1 MFRDFNHK
9 LIVKILGSLLVFEG
23 GFLLV
28 ALVVSLIYKETVWL
42 DFLLSA
48 AIAFVTGATFMF
60 VGRNAR
66 PNIGKREG
74 SVIVTNTWLFFSLVG
89 LLPFLFSGSIP
100 SFTDAFF
107 ETMSGFTTTGASILN
122 DIESLPK
129 SILFWRSFTQWI
141 GGLGIIVISMAL
153 LPVFGFSSV
162 QVFSAEATG
171 PTKDKIHPKM
181 NETAKRLLVIYIS
194 LTLI

>member
-122 DIESLPK
+122 DIESL
-129 SILFWRSFTQWI
+129 SHGMLFWRSFIQ
-141 GGLGIIVISMAL
+141 
-153 LPVFGFSSV
+153 
-162 QVFSAEATG
+162 
-171 PTKDKIHPKM
+171 
-181 NETAKRLLVIYIS
+181 
-194 LTLI
+194 